1 MLSTGDVQGCLRTL
15 ESLLRVIRYPGCV
28 DYNGLSKGD
37 PSAFLPIVSFTLTSF
52 SPPLAEQLMSAGL
65 ELTGKTDLRFT
76 DKLYKVLRDI
86 FHYKP
91 ILTKQQFLQWG
102 FSQRKISVICDVI
115 NLVLKKHNQLKK
127 DQGEAGPA
135 THTSGRHCKDPGE
148 LNFQPRGRC
157 PGSHKDGREAHP
169 TLTDVG
175 SVSRSFGMTLIQ
187 NPSSFPTNPS
197 QSHKVS
203 SASNHNE
210 VQATSSP
217 ENGISELAEGKDD
230 KDIMLHL
237 SEVDRRLLAMETQL
251 KNTLSGLDRLK
262 ILEKRLEELER
273 GRKTDKNGEEFVTIC
288 STSWENLMSRLL
300 LLETKLE
307 LSNPQVKA
315 AQPSPSSSTFSTT
328 PDSSKEV
335 LTDRLESI
343 TNMLRST
350 SNLLKNT
357 QPSTTFANM

>member
-127 DQGEAGPA
+127 
-135 THTSGRHCKDPGE
+135 
-148 LNFQPRGRC
+148 PRGRC

>member
-1 MLSTGDVQGCLRTL
+1 MLSTGDVQGCLHKL
-15 ESLLRVIRYPGCV
+15 ESLLRVIRYPGYV

-52 SPPLAEQLMSAGL
+52 SPPLAEQLLSTGL

-76 DKLYKVLRDI
+76 DKLYKVLRDV
-86 FHYKP
+86 FQYKP

-115 NLVLKKHNQLKK
+115 NLILEKHNQLKK
-127 DQGEAGPA
+127 
-135 THTSGRHCKDPGE
+135 
-148 LNFQPRGRC
+148 PRGRG
-157 PGSHKDGREAHP
+157 PGSHKDHRGEAHP

-175 SVSRSFGMTLIQ
+175 SVSRSFGMTLIE
-187 NPSSFPTNPS
+187 NPSTFPTNS
-197 QSHKVS
+197 SNKVTS
-203 SASNHNE
+203 TSKHNE
-210 VQATSSP
+210 VYAITSP
-217 ENGISELAEGKDD
+217 ENGIPELAEGKDD

-237 SEVDRRLLAMETQL
+237 SEVDRRLLAMETQQ

-262 ILEKRLEELER
+262 VLEKRLEELER
-273 GRKTDKNGEEFVTIC
+273 GRKRDKTGEEFLTIS
-288 STSWENLMSRLL
+288 STSWENLMSRVL

-307 LSNPQVKA
+307 MSNPQLNA
-315 AQPSPSSSTFSTT
+315 AQPCPSSSTSNST

-335 LTDRLESI
+335 LTNRLESI
-343 TNMLRST
+343 TNMLKTT

-357 QPSTTFANM
+357 EPFTTSC